1 MDMPVDCPPP
11 RTLLADA
18 GYDSDDNRQFLL
30 FKGTLPVIKPNPTR
44 KNIPSFDEN
53 AYKNRNRIERMFN
66 VLKQSRRVATRYD
79 KTRSSFQGFVTL
91 AAIKIWIKAFV
102 HRT

>member
-1 MDMPVDCPPP
+1 MDIPIDCPAPT
-11 RTLLADA
+11 TLLADA
-18 GYDSDDNRQFLL
+18 GYDSDDNRHSLL
-30 FKGTLPVIKPNPTR
+30 TKGTLPVIKPNPTR
-44 KNIPSFDEN
+44 KNVPSFAEH

-66 VLKQSRRVATRYD
+66 LLKQSRRIATRYD

-91 AAIKIWIKAFV
+91 AAIKIWINSFV